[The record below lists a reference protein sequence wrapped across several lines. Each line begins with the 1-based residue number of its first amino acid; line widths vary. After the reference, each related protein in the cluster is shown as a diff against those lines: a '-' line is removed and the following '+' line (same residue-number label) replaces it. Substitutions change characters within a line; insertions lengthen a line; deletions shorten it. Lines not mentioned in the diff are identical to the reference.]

1 MSWIWLRLSGWYWGT
16 PTPRSEGFLCL
27 NMFLTPLIVLGALAL
42 ALCIAG
48 ILEYQFHMRSLAAIP
63 LRIHVNGTRGKS
75 SVTRLIAAGL
85 REAGIRTFAK
95 TTGTA
100 PRVIDS
106 EGKDRII
113 HRLRLPSIGEQ
124 TRLLSYFAAEK
135 PEAVVMECMAVQPQ
149 YQWIAEHQMV
159 QSQIGVITNLRPD
172 HLDEMGPTEDDVAF
186 SLCNTV
192 PVDGT
197 LITGEDQ
204 KPEILQKI
212 AAQNGTA
219 FIQSDETKITQ
230 EELDN
235 FSYMEHP
242 ANVAVALDVCK
253 EAGVDRKIALAGMHK
268 VQPDLGALIAW
279 NLDKDEKRIQFVN
292 GMAANDPVS
301 TLQIWKFVIDRYPAE
316 GGTCV
321 FFNSRDDRPVRTR
334 QMIELTLEEIKPD
347 HFIIR
352 GDKVDATVQRLLHHS
367 PATKVQTIGLN
378 EDYGSVVNMMMD
390 LPHDTLIYAIGNQVG
405 AGQEILSKI
414 SDYRHHG

>member
-1 MSWIWLRLSGWYWGT
+1 MS
-16 PTPRSEGFLCL
+16 
-27 NMFLTPLIVLGALAL
+27 LTPLIVLGFLAI
-42 ALCIAG
+42 AICISG
-48 ILEYQFHMRSLAAIP
+48 ILEYQFHMRSLVSIP

-75 SVTRLIAAGL
+75 SVTRLVAAGL

-100 PRVIDS
+100 PRVIDA

-124 TRLLSYFAAEK
+124 TRLLSYFASEK

-159 QSQIGVITNLRPD
+159 QSQIGVITNVRPD
-172 HLDEMGPTEDDVAF
+172 HLDEMGPTEDDVAY

-192 PVDGT
+192 PENGI

-204 KPEILQKI
+204 KPEILRQVAKI
-212 AAQNGTA
+212 NGTE
-219 FIQSDETKITQ
+219 FIQSNEADISRD
-230 EELDN
+230 ELDQ
-235 FSYMEHP
+235 FTYMEHP

-253 EAGVDRKIALAGMHK
+253 KAGVDRHIALAGMHK

-279 NLDKDEKRIQFVN
+279 NLDQGEKRIQFIN

-301 TLQIWKFVIDRYPAE
+301 TLQIWKFIIDRYPAE

-321 FFNSRDDRPVRTR
+321 FFNSRDDRPFRTR
-334 QMIELTLEEIKPD
+334 QLIELTLEEIKPD
-347 HFIIR
+347 YFIIR
-352 GDKVDATVQRLLHHS
+352 GDKIDAIVQRLIHYS
-367 PATKVQTIGLN
+367 PGTNVQIIGLSN
-378 EDYGSVVNMMMD
+378 DHNQVVD
-390 LPHDTLIYAIGNQVG
+390 KLLSLPHDTLIYAIGNQVG
-405 AGQEILSKI
+405 AGQEILTKL

>member
-1 MSWIWLRLSGWYWGT
+1 MSI
-16 PTPRSEGFLCL
+16 
-27 NMFLTPLIVLGALAL
+27 TPLIVLGSLAL

-48 ILEYQFHMRSLAAIP
+48 ILEYQFHLRSLAAIS

-124 TRLLSYFAAEK
+124 TRLLSYFAGEK
-135 PEAVVMECMAVQPQ
+135 PDAVVMECMAVQPQ

-159 QSQIGVITNLRPD
+159 QSHIGVITNVRPD
-172 HLDEMGPTEDDVAF
+172 HLDEMGPTEDDVAY
-186 SLCNTV
+186 SLCNTI
-192 PVDGT
+192 PVGGT

-204 KPEILQKI
+204 KPDILQRV
-212 AAQNGTA
+212 AEQNGTA
-219 FIQSDETKITQ
+219 FIQSDETLIAQ

-253 EAGVDRKIALAGMHK
+253 KAGVDRKIALAGMHK

-279 NLDKDEKRIQFVN
+279 NLDNGEKRIQFVN

-301 TLQIWKFVIDRYPAE
+301 TLQIWKFVIDRYPGE

-321 FFNSRDDRPVRTR
+321 FFNSRDDRPIRTR
-334 QMIELTLEEIKPD
+334 QMIELTLKEIKPD

-352 GDKVDATVQRLLHHS
+352 GDKLQSTLNRLAYHS
-367 PATKVQTIGLN
+367 PTTKIQTIGLN
-378 EDYGSVVNMMMD
+378 DDIGSTVEMLVG

-405 AGQEILSKI
+405 AGQEILTQISK
-414 SDYRHHG
+414 YRHYG

>member
-1 MSWIWLRLSGWYWGT
+1 MS
-16 PTPRSEGFLCL
+16 
-27 NMFLTPLIVLGALAL
+27 LTPLIVLGFLAI
-42 ALCIAG
+42 AICISG
-48 ILEYQFHMRSLAAIP
+48 ILEYQFHMRSLVAIP

-75 SVTRLIAAGL
+75 SVTRLVAAGL

-100 PRVIDS
+100 PRVIDA

-124 TRLLSYFAAEK
+124 TRLLSYFASEK

-159 QSQIGVITNLRPD
+159 QSQIGVITNVRPD
-172 HLDEMGPTEDDVAF
+172 HLDEMGPTEDDVAY

-192 PVDGT
+192 PDNGI

-204 KPEILQKI
+204 KPEILRQVAKI
-212 AAQNGTA
+212 NGTE
-219 FIQSDETKITQ
+219 FIQSNEADISRD
-230 EELDN
+230 ELDQ
-235 FSYMEHP
+235 FTYMEHP

-253 EAGVDRKIALAGMHK
+253 KAGVDRHIALAGMHK

-279 NLDKDEKRIQFVN
+279 NLDQGEKRIQFIN

-301 TLQIWKFVIDRYPAE
+301 TLQIWKFIIDRYPAE

-321 FFNSRDDRPVRTR
+321 FFNSRDDRPFRTR
-334 QMIELTLEEIKPD
+334 QLIELTLEEIKPD
-347 HFIIR
+347 YFIIR
-352 GDKVDATVQRLLHHS
+352 GDKIDAIVQRLIHYS
-367 PATKVQTIGLN
+367 PGTNVQIIGLSN
-378 EDYGSVVNMMMD
+378 HHNQVIDKLLS

-405 AGQEILSKI
+405 AGQEILTKL